1 MASNT
6 RTAAVVVVIA
16 AFLAGVVAG
25 VGGEFAWLVHNR
37 RILPRPGGSRNATQ
51 RLVERLDRELHFDA
65 KQRTSVTTI
74 IESHRKNI
82 DATWSSVR
90 PQVEK
95 EIDAT
100 NAEIEK
106 LLTPDQREK
115 FKALQAKMRS
125 RSRHGNPAPPPG
137 PPPS

>member
-1 MASNT
+1 
-6 RTAAVVVVIA
+6 VVVIA

-37 RILPRPGGSRNATQ
+37 RILPRPGGHFAK
-51 RLVERLDRELHFDA
+51 RLVERLDHELHFDA
-65 KQRTSVTTI
+65 KQRASVEAI
-74 IESHRKNI
+74 IEAHRKRI

-106 LLTPDQREK
+106 LLSPEQREK

-125 RSRHGNPAPPPG
+125 RARHVGAPPPG
-137 PPPS
+137 PPPRD

>member
-1 MASNT
+1 MATNT

-37 RILPRPGGSRNATQ
+37 RIIPRPGTPRNMTKH
-51 RLVERLDRELHFDA
+51 LVDRLDRELHFDD
-65 KQRTSVTTI
+65 KQRAAVTTI
-74 IESHRKNI
+74 IDSRRQRI
-82 DATWSSVR
+82 DTIWSSVR
-90 PQVEK
+90 PAVDK

-100 NAEIEK
+100 NAEIDK
-106 LLTPDQREK
+106 VLTPEQREK

-125 RSRHGNPAPPPG
+125 RSRRGAPPAG

>member
-25 VGGEFAWLVHNR
+25 VGGEFAWLVHNHR
-37 RILPRPGGSRNATQ
+37 LPRPGSRNMTQ
-51 RLVERLDRELHFDA
+51 RLVDRLDRELHFDA

-74 IESHRKNI
+74 IESHRTRI

-106 LLTPDQREK
+106 VLTPEQREK
-115 FKALQAKMRS
+115 FKALQVKMRS
-125 RSRHGNPAPPPG
+125 RSRHGAPPPG
-137 PPPS
+137 PPPHD

>member
-6 RTAAVVVVIA
+6 RTTAIVVVIA
-16 AFLAGVVAG
+16 AFVAGVFAG

-37 RILPRPGGSRNATQ
+37 RILPHPGSRNMTQ
-51 RLVERLDRELHFDA
+51 RLVDRLDRELHFDD

-74 IESHRKNI
+74 IESHRKTI
-82 DATWSSVR
+82 DATWASVR

-106 LLTPDQREK
+106 VLTPEQREK

-125 RSRHGNPAPPPG
+125 RSRHGNPPPG
-137 PPPS
+137 PPPHD